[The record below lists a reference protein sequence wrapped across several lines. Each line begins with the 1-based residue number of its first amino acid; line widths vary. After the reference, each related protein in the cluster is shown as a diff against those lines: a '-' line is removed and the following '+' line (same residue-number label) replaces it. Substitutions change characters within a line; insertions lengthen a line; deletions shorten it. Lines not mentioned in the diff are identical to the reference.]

1 MALNFLCGFLMIY
14 EYLISGFTFIVLL
27 IMFIVMSRTVNS
39 VINYLLKVE
48 YLLSR
53 EFEVIDEQ
61 REIEKLMEE

>member
-1 MALNFLCGFLMIY
+1 MIY

-53 EFEVIDEQ
+53 EFEIIDEQ
-61 REIEKLMEE
+61 REIEKLMKE